1 MDFTATAAVN
11 DGREKPQSNE
21 RRMFEKMEKINRVK
35 NVERLLDVK
44 NIYKDSTKEKANE
57 ANKDKKIIE
66 RVIENWD

>member
-1 MDFTATAAVN
+1 MDFTATSAAN
-11 DGREKPQSNE
+11 NGGEKPQSNE
-21 RRMFEKMEKINRVK
+21 RRMFEKMERINRVK

-44 NIYKDSTKEKANE
+44 NIYKDSTKEKADE